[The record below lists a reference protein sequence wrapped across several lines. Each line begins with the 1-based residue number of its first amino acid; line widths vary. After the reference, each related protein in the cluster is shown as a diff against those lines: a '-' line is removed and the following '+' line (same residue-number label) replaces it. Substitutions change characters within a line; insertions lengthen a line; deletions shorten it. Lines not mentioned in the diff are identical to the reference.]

1 MISRVT
7 SPIRSSC
14 PKDWKAAASTRRTTI
29 PKSGRS
35 PSGSARCG
43 KENTDYKNSF
53 PNLRAEAC
61 ARQPAVTPDRKESD
75 FAISARRGQPVRT
88 GHAYSGRENGLARAM
103 PRTSA
108 DSFPAAQSGP
118 LLKTSRTQPSPDGTA
133 PGTPSPGRNKSDSTG
148 TWSPRHACGT
158 AARARGNRPSDNICQ
173 IGRK

>member
-7 SPIRSSC
+7 SPSRSSC

-88 GHAYSGRENGLARAM
+88 GHAYSGRENGLARAA
-103 PRTSA
+103 PRASA
-108 DSFPAAQSGP
+108 IRSGQVEGQA
-118 LLKTSRTQPSPDGTA
+118 LRTSRTQPSPDGTA
-133 PGTPSPGRNKSDSTG
+133 PGTPSPGRDKSDSAG
-148 TWSPRHACGT
+148 TRSPRHACGT